1 MPQQNIIYVLVNQ
14 SFPDWIKIGRC
25 SDLEER
31 VKKLSSNTAV
41 PLPFEVF
48 YACEVSDG
56 PSTEKKLFQIF
67 EDYRV
72 SAKREFFA
80 VDPEKVVQ
88 VLSIASPQEIR
99 IDETF
104 ETDSLIEKARKDA
117 LMRDGK
123 FAFADANVSLG
134 SEINL
139 TRFPHVRAVV
149 VDQHTVLY
157 EGEKWD
163 FTELT
168 KHLISQLTE
177 RASLQL
183 SAPRYWSFEGEMLV
197 VRKNHSFR

>member
-1 MPQQNIIYVLVNQ
+1 MQNIIYVLINQ

-25 SDLEER
+25 SDLDQR
-31 VKKLSSNTAV
+31 VKSLSANTAV

-48 YACEVSDG
+48 YACEVTDG
-56 PSTEKKLFQIF
+56 PATEQKLFQIF
-67 EDYRV
+67 DDYRV
-72 SAKREFFA
+72 SPKREFFA

-88 VLSIASPQEIR
+88 VLSIASPKEIR
-99 IDETF
+99 IKETF
-104 ETDSLIEKARKDA
+104 ATDSSIEKARKEA

-123 FAFADANVSLG
+123 FAFADADVSLG
-134 SEINL
+134 SEISL
-139 TRFPHVRAVV
+139 TRFPHIRAVV

-177 RASLQL
+177 RSSLQL